1 MTRLQRRVARATLG
15 KYNVLYPGPER
26 ARAIVV
32 ELVPGDAI
40 EFRELRGRHRWRMNI
55 AHAFRL
61 AVLHGEFRGQKVMP
75 LVE

>member
-32 ELVPGDAI
+32 ELVPGDAL
-40 EFRELRGRHRWRMNI
+40 EFRELGRRQRWRLDI
-55 AHAFRL
+55 AHAFKL
-61 AVLHGEFRGQKVMP
+61 AIHHGEFRGQKVMP